1 MIFNLSMFKLILG
14 YKFHNWYPIR
24 LTTINWDNIIWPVIM
39 KKLTG
44 SEDKSIISIPIMIL
58 NTAGQR
64 LAI

>member
-1 MIFNLSMFKLILG
+1 MNFITG
-14 YKFHNWYPIR
+14 TPIR